1 MSRNMYATWATF
13 DVEKEL
19 ERVDKVEER
28 ETQQKQQQKQIQA
41 KENIESFATQTA
53 QQSAD
58 ILTAQA
64 AVAALKAKKRKKKT
78 CKGRVL
84 KEEVVA
90 GATDAEN
97 EKIVKL
103 QTQAK
108 LYTEKH
114 ELLQEILE
122 NRRLG
127 DKIGMENSHEAQ
139 KLYKTALAA
148 TKKLEEL
155 APVLLQVEEEHVVKR
170 NLEDTS
176 RVCKED
182 TACGQQK
189 SCSHDAKQEKKKSD
203 EVLPKANDL
212 MAMINMFYKDIYM
225 GIGTCAFEEGRLAAA
240 TEAFKQVLLRDEK
253 HVTAWLKRG
262 EAFEK
267 MDASLLAMLHYNQIT
282 NVNTTHEMGKEAL
295 KRVKMKLLDEGDAE
309 PNIDLVTC
317 VVWCLADS
325 DKIKKAISAYTKGR
339 TIKEVL
345 ERIQWA
351 FEEANVLAVESF
363 FHYSTTQFQVV
374 LGCLEALRARPEIS
388 FATENVVS
396 PVLREL
402 EMSCHLNIAS
412 GCLEM
417 QRNYAMGLTH
427 CQQVLRLDSKC
438 AIAYFRTGQLYRA
451 LHIYKKA
458 LECYEIARVMVPTIV
473 SGQIKEQHEKM
484 LTMIVKETDKC
495 KFDRNQY
502 DIEYLRSLAA
512 KKCVDE

>member
-78 CKGRVL
+78 CEGRAS

-90 GATDAEN
+90 GATDAES

-103 QTQAK
+103 QTQAR

-212 MAMINMFYKDIYM
+212 LAMINMFYKDIYM

-282 NVNTTHEMGKEAL
+282 NLNTAHEMGNEAL

-309 PNIDLVTC
+309 N
-317 VVWCLADS
+317 
-325 DKIKKAISAYTKGR
+325 DKIKRAISAYTEGR

-388 FATENVVS
+388 FATENVVL

-427 CQQVLRLDSKC
+427 CQHVLRLDSKC

-451 LHIYKKA
+451 LHNYKKA

-473 SGQIKEQHEKM
+473 SGQTKEQHEKM